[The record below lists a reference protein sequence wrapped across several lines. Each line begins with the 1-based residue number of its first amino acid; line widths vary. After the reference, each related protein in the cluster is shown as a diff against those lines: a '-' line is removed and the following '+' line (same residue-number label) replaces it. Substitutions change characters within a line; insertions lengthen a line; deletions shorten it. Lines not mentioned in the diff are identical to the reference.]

1 MDYYLGEQFYIN
13 HVLTYF
19 ESIYSP
25 RRNCMLRKSA
35 QNLLLA
41 TIFIN
46 IFTVKNPKRCV
57 LYGSSAFAF
66 IAELAVL
73 DRSFLLNE

>member
-1 MDYYLGEQFYIN
+1 MDYYFDEKFHIN

-25 RRNCMLRKSA
+25 HHNCMLKKSA
-35 QNLLLA
+35 QNLFLA

-46 IFTVKNPKRCV
+46 IFTVKSPKRCV

-73 DRSFLLNE
+73 DHSFLLNE

>member
-1 MDYYLGEQFYIN
+1 MDYYFGEKFYIN

-19 ESIYSP
+19 ESIYP
-25 RRNCMLRKSA
+25 ARHNCMLRKSA
-35 QNLLLA
+35 QNLFLA

-46 IFTVKNPKRCV
+46 TFTIKNPKRCV

-73 DRSFLLNE
+73 DHLFLLNE